1 MNIFRKLMIRKIIIN
16 IYIAP
21 VLFSAKNLKLTFIAF
36 YWVTSCVQE
45 NQDKPCFSSTLQCHH
60 IHDGSGNTWWS
71 SQDFHVESKSTKNR
85 KKKRW
90 IMMKNDSCTL
100 KIGPTYFLSLQ
111 RKLRERHFHY
121 WPQKEE
127 ELHFFQT
134 NEKNIIMDKK
144 NENTTSLLLNFH
156 KTAINNIVVGYKYIG
171 GKDGA
176 VVSAPPMWP
185 GFESKPWHQMW
196 VEFVV
201 GSLRCF
207 YSKYSC
213 FPTS

>member
-1 MNIFRKLMIRKIIIN
+1 
-16 IYIAP
+16 
-21 VLFSAKNLKLTFIAF
+21 
-36 YWVTSCVQE
+36 
-45 NQDKPCFSSTLQCHH
+45 
-60 IHDGSGNTWWS
+60 
-71 SQDFHVESKSTKNR
+71 
-85 KKKRW
+85 
-90 IMMKNDSCTL
+90 MKNDSCTL

-111 RKLRERHFHY
+111 RMPCKRHFHY
-121 WPQKEE
+121 WPRKERTP
-127 ELHFFQT
+127 FFS
-134 NEKNIIMDKK
+134 NKRKEHHNGKRKK
-144 NENTTSLLLNFH
+144 KENTPSLLLNFH

-201 GSLRCF
+201 VSLRCF